1 MHSQS
6 GRPLVFRQSRKN
18 TRSAINKAIAV
29 PVFAKSPNVSEIFN
43 ADNELRDV
51 RKCKPKAD
59 YVKSMSALA
68 HTDYVRQ
75 G

>member
-1 MHSQS
+1 M
-6 GRPLVFRQSRKN
+6 
-18 TRSAINKAIAV
+18 IKAIAV
-29 PVFAKSPNVSEIFN
+29 PAFAKSPNVSEIFN